1 MAQAKP
7 NNELY
12 FDDGAGRSIRDPHS
26 MSNVHRLMRAVARQP
41 GITEITLQ
49 HVFTPGD
56 FFTGQTAT
64 QLRFSYRIP
73 EVIRTALAQ
82 GVIRA
87 LPTSHPD
94 YTAYYPVPAVD
105 PKVMAI

>member
-7 NNELY
+7 SNEHY
-12 FDDGAGRSIRDPHS
+12 PDGASRSIRDPHS
-26 MSNVHRLMRAVARQP
+26 MGNVARLVQAVTRQP
-41 GITEITLQ
+41 GISEITLQ
-49 HVFTPGD
+49 SVFSPGD

-64 QLRFSYRIP
+64 LPKWTFRIP
-73 EVIRTALAQ
+73 EVTRVALAQ

-94 YTAYYPVPAVD
+94 YTAYYPVHPVNRKEVA
-105 PKVMAI
+105 A

>member
-1 MAQAKP
+1 MAQAEP
-7 NNELY
+7 SNARY
-12 FDDGAGRSIRDPHS
+12 PDGASRSIRDPHS
-26 MSNVHRLMRAVARQP
+26 MGNVARLVQAVTRQP
-41 GITEITLQ
+41 GISEITLQ

-64 QLRFSYRIP
+64 LLRFSYRIP
-73 EVIRTALAQ
+73 EVIRVALAQ

-94 YTAYYPVPAVD
+94 YTAYYPVHPVNRK
-105 PKVMAI
+105 KVAA